1 MRTFERTHPWLQFQI
16 DLRQAS
22 PTFWML
28 LGEAASKCEHIA
40 SVPLR
45 PSTAEQLHRLYLAK
59 GVLATTAIEGNTLSE
74 DEVVKHLE
82 GKLQLPPSKE
92 YLGRE
97 IDNIV
102 AACNQIAQEVRGG
115 KPPVLNVARIK
126 EFNRRVLKTLDVGK
140 GVVPG
145 EIRNHSVGVA
155 RYRGAPAED
164 CEDLLDRLCAWL
176 NGADF
181 KPAQDVPD
189 LQTVYAIIKAVVAHL
204 YLAWIHPFGDGN
216 GRTARLI
223 EFMILV
229 TSGVPSTAAHLVS
242 NHYNQTRSEYYRQ
255 LDRASQSGGDVLPF
269 LNYAVSGFVDGLR
282 AQLDRIRA
290 QQWDVTWENY
300 VHERFRSRTSPSDV
314 RRRHLLLDLSEHEE
328 PVPASKLRDLSPRVA
343 AAYAKK
349 TPKTL
354 SRDLSALVEMGLL
367 EVARNGCRAKKEII
381 LGFLPLRRDRA
392 PQPESEE
399 KE

>member
-1 MRTFERTHPWLQFQI
+1 
-16 DLRQAS
+16 
-22 PTFWML
+22 ML

-40 SVPLR
+40 NVPLR
-45 PSTAEQLHRLYLAK
+45 PSTAEELHRLYLAK

-74 DEVVKHLE
+74 EEVIKHLE

-92 YLGRE
+92 YLARE

-102 AACNQIAQEVRGG
+102 IVCNQIAQEVRTGN
-115 KPPVLNVARIK
+115 PPSLNVAQIR
-126 EFNRRVLKTLDVGK
+126 EFNRRVLDTLDVGE

-145 EIRNHSVGVA
+145 NIRTHSVGVA

-164 CEDLLDRLCAWL
+164 CEYLLDRLCSWL
-176 NGADF
+176 NGTDF
-181 KPAQDVPD
+181 EPPQDLPE
-189 LQTVYAIIKAVVAHL
+189 LHTVYAIIKAVLAHL

-229 TSGVPSTAAHLVS
+229 TSGVPGPAAHLLS

-255 LDRASQSGGDVLPF
+255 LDRASQSGGQVLPF
-269 LNYAVSGFVDGLR
+269 INYAVRGFVDGLR

-300 VHERFRSRTSPSDV
+300 VHEKFRSRTSPSDV
-314 RRRHLLLDLSEHEE
+314 RRRHLLLDLSDHDE
-328 PVPASKLRDLSPRVA
+328 PVPSGKLRDISPRVA

-349 TPKTL
+349 TAKTL
-354 SRDLSALVEMGLL
+354 SRDFNALLEMGLL
-367 EVARNGCRAKKEII
+367 ESTRQGYRAKKEII
-381 LGFLPLRRDRA
+381 LGFLPLRRNPGPHTEGNR
-392 PQPESEE
+392 